1 MKKLR
6 AVISIVYL
14 ATQIINIVCLP
25 LSAIFLIFKLC
36 DVSMM
41 SWIGCFVPVVIVLAV
56 MPLTIISKLII
67 DEKTR

>member
-6 AVISIVYL
+6 TVISIVYL
-14 ATQIINIVCLP
+14 VTQINNIVCLP

-36 DVSMM
+36 GVSSM
-41 SWIGCFVPVVIVLAV
+41 SWIGCLIPIVIVLAV

-67 DEKTR
+67 DEKVR

>member
-25 LSAIFLIFKLC
+25 LSAIFLIFRLC
-36 DVSMM
+36 GASAM
-41 SWIGCFVPVVIVLAV
+41 SWIGCFIPVIIVLAIL
-56 MPLTIISKLII
+56 PITIIAKLLL
-67 DEKTR
+67 DEKVR